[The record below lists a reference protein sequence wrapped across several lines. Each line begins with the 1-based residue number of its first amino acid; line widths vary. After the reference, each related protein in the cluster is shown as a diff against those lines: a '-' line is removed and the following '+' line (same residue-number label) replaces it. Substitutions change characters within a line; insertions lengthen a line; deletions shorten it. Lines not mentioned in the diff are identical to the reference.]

1 MPAEDIGQVLWKR
14 QATRQPCDG
23 AEEFLPFRCHEWTEG
38 IWEARP
44 SA

>member
-1 MPAEDIGQVLWKR
+1 MPVEDIGQVLLNP
-14 QATRQPCDG
+14 QATRQSCDG
-23 AEEFLPFRCHEWTEG
+23 AEELLPFRCREWTEG

>member
-1 MPAEDIGQVLWKR
+1 MPVEDIGQVLLNP
-14 QATRQPCDG
+14 QAKPPG
-23 AEEFLPFRCHEWTEG
+23 SLVMELKSFFLLGVWTEG